1 MRAAASLI
9 LVRDG
14 AHGPEVLLVKR
25 GEAGDFPG
33 LHVFPG
39 GLVDADDSDP
49 RLLAASRRTP
59 ESARELLGHDHALA
73 SFVAAVRESLE
84 EVGVLLGAASANVAG
99 LQDLLADRRQRFAE
113 LVPGAVQ
120 ELATDTLGYFSHW
133 ITPTGIPRR
142 YDTRFFV
149 ARLPEGQSVRVD
161 GREAVGADWLTAQQA
176 LAANARGD
184 IRLIFPTIRNL
195 EALAAFDSIDA
206 LLAHA
211 HTPRPVTAIQPK
223 MVNGPDGIRLLVPGD
238 AGYEDA

>member
-14 AHGPEVLLVKR
+14 ADGPEVLLVKR

-39 GLVDADDSDP
+39 GLVDADDNDP
-49 RLLAASRRTP
+49 RLQAASRRSVD
-59 ESARELLGHDHALA
+59 SARALLGHDDALA

-84 EVGVLLGAASANVAG
+84 EVGVLLGAASTDAAA
-99 LQDLLADRRQRFAE
+99 LQDLLANRRQRFAD
-113 LVPGAVQ
+113 LVPAAVQ
-120 ELATDTLGYFSHW
+120 ELATDALGYFSHW

-149 ARLPEGQSVRVD
+149 ARLPQGQAVRVD
-161 GREAVGADWLTAQQA
+161 GREAVAADWLTARQA
-176 LAANARGD
+176 LAANERGE

-195 EALAAFDSIDA
+195 EALAAFDSVEA

-211 HTPRPVTAIQPK
+211 QAPRAVAAIQPK
-223 MVNGPDGIRLLVPGD
+223 MVNGPGGIRLLVPGD
-238 AGYEDA
+238 AGYEEA